1 MSYDNKHYEVFLH
14 PNIGGD
20 APQNCGGGISRTS
33 FYVRRSQIMIPLDE
47 YLASKSPEFRKEVDK
62 QYSEMAMEYSLSR
75 LREELQMSQKELANN
90 LNISQP
96 AVCKI
101 EKNAED
107 VKLST
112 LIKYVNALGGH
123 LSLQVILP
131 SGKGVVIPLPIS
143 P

>member
-1 MSYDNKHYEVFLH
+1 
-14 PNIGGD
+14 
-20 APQNCGGGISRTS
+20 
-33 FYVRRSQIMIPLDE
+33 MITLDE
-47 YLASKSPEFRKEVDK
+47 YLASKSPEFRREVDK

-75 LREELQMSQKELANN
+75 LREELQMSQKEVADN

-112 LIKYVNALGGH
+112 LIKYVNALGGQ
-123 LSLQVILP
+123 LSLQVLLP
-131 SGKGVVIPLPIS
+131 TGKGVVIPLPKLIRYLVTS
-143 P
+143 QSMRSSLRRTSFFLLTLKGRQQKLYST

>member
-1 MSYDNKHYEVFLH
+1 
-14 PNIGGD
+14 
-20 APQNCGGGISRTS
+20 
-33 FYVRRSQIMIPLDE
+33 MITLDE
-47 YLASKSPEFRKEVDK
+47 YLASKGPEFRKEVDK

>member
-1 MSYDNKHYEVFLH
+1 MDKTVFR
-14 PNIGGD
+14 NGEWNNFI
-20 APQNCGGGISRTS
+20 Q
-33 FYVRRSQIMIPLDE
+33 
-47 YLASKSPEFRKEVDK
+47 AS
-62 QYSEMAMEYSLSR
+62 
-75 LREELQMSQKELANN
+75 EETAMSQKELANN

-123 LSLQVILP
+123 LSPVILP
-131 SGKGVVIPLPIS
+131 PERE
-143 P
+143 

>member
-1 MSYDNKHYEVFLH
+1 
-14 PNIGGD
+14 
-20 APQNCGGGISRTS
+20 
-33 FYVRRSQIMIPLDE
+33 MITLDE

-90 LNISQP
+90 LNIF
-96 AVCKI
+96 CKI

>member
-1 MSYDNKHYEVFLH
+1 M
-14 PNIGGD
+14 
-20 APQNCGGGISRTS
+20 
-33 FYVRRSQIMIPLDE
+33 
-47 YLASKSPEFRKEVDK
+47 DK

-131 SGKGVVIPLPIS
+131 SRKAGVVIPLPIS

>member
-1 MSYDNKHYEVFLH
+1 
-14 PNIGGD
+14 
-20 APQNCGGGISRTS
+20 
-33 FYVRRSQIMIPLDE
+33 
-47 YLASKSPEFRKEVDK
+47 
-62 QYSEMAMEYSLSR
+62 
-75 LREELQMSQKELANN
+75 MSQKELANN

-123 LSLQVILP
+123 LSLQVLLP
-131 SGKGVVIPLPIS
+131 SGKGVVIPLPN
-143 P
+143 

>member
-1 MSYDNKHYEVFLH
+1 
-14 PNIGGD
+14 
-20 APQNCGGGISRTS
+20 
-33 FYVRRSQIMIPLDE
+33 MITLDE
-47 YLASKSPEFRKEVDK
+47 YLASKGPEFRKEVDK

-123 LSLQVILP
+123 LSLVIHDGEIRAQSEGLAMLNWLYLFR
-131 SGKGVVIPLPIS
+131 SRGGLSRSEVCGEM
-143 P
+143 

>member
-1 MSYDNKHYEVFLH
+1 
-14 PNIGGD
+14 
-20 APQNCGGGISRTS
+20 
-33 FYVRRSQIMIPLDE
+33 MITLDE
-47 YLASKSPEFRKEVDK
+47 YLASKSPEFRREVDK

-75 LREELQMSQKELANN
+75 LREELQMSQKEVADN

-112 LIKYVNALGGH
+112 LIKYVNALGGQ
-123 LSLQVILP
+123 LSLQVLLP
-131 SGKGVVIPLPIS
+131 TGQRSSHSFAKLIRYLVTSQSMRSSLRRTSFFLLTLKGRQQKLYS
-143 P
+143 T